1 MDNQETIHA
10 VNIQEVPEHEVL
22 ADQVKNI
29 ENDEELRTVIKDW
42 FEDTRTQGM
51 RIGAKMICIAGMSI
65 MEKHLGTKMKPSL
78 RDYERMSAEL
88 MKIFAKPIKESVTK
102 QNNSGEDNG
111 KESSI

>member
-1 MDNQETIHA
+1 MDNQEMTGP
-10 VNIQEVPEHEVL
+10 IQEVPEHEVL
-22 ADQVKNI
+22 ASKVKGI
-29 ENDEELRTVIKDW
+29 ENEEELKSVIKDW

-88 MKIFAKPIKESVTK
+88 MKIFAKPIKQSVTT

-111 KESSI
+111 

>member
-1 MDNQETIHA
+1 MDIQET
-10 VNIQEVPEHEVL
+10 VTGPIQEVPEHEVL
-22 ADQVKNI
+22 ADKVKKI

-65 MEKHLGTKMKPSL
+65 MEKHLGTKTKPSL
-78 RDYERMSAEL
+78 RDYERMSTEL
-88 MKIFAKPIKESVTK
+88 MKIFAKPLKQSVTT